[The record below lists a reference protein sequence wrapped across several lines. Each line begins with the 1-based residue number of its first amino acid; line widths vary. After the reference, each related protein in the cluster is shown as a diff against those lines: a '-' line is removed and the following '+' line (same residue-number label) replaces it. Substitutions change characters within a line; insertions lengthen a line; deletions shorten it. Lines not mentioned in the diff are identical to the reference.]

1 MGNQARVTG
10 LCQPK
15 NKPFQAAY
23 SRLSRGDSHSK
34 DMKLPPDAIIATA
47 KLTKYLLV
55 WRDADD
61 KSKFLAQAGYGQD
74 NWQQLEADLRS
85 QILPL
90 EAVPSDEP
98 NRFGDV
104 YEIRGILRGVNGF
117 NLAVVTIWM
126 VEYETQQTKFI
137 TLYPDKEAE

>member
-1 MGNQARVTG
+1 
-10 LCQPK
+10 
-15 NKPFQAAY
+15 
-23 SRLSRGDSHSK
+23 
-34 DMKLPPDAIIATA
+34 MKLPSDAIIATA

-61 KSKFLAQAGYGQD
+61 KSQFLAQAGYGQE
-74 NWQQLEADLRS
+74 NWQQLEADLRK

-90 EAVPSDEP
+90 DAVPSDEP

-104 YEIRGILRGVNGF
+104 YEIRGVLTGVNGV

-137 TLYPDKEAE
+137 TLYPDKEIK

>member
-1 MGNQARVTG
+1 
-10 LCQPK
+10 
-15 NKPFQAAY
+15 
-23 SRLSRGDSHSK
+23 
-34 DMKLPPDAIIATA
+34 MKLAHNAVIAPS

-55 WRDADD
+55 WREADD
-61 KSKFLAQAGYGQD
+61 KSKFLAQAGYGQE

-104 YEIRGILRGVNGF
+104 YEIRGVLTGINRV
-117 NLAVVTIWM
+117 NLAVVTI
-126 VEYETQQTKFI
+126 
-137 TLYPDKEAE
+137 